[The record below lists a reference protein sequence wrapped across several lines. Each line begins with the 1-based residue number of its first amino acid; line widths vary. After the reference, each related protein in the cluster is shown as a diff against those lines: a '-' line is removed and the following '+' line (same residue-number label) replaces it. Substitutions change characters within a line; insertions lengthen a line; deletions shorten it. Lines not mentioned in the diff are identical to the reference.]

1 MAGDMKG
8 KVALVTGGGSGI
20 GRATALA
27 FARKGV
33 RVALADVVFEAAN
46 RTVGMIKE
54 AGGEAVAILCD
65 VAKSAEVKVMVD
77 KTVEHFGR
85 LDCAFNNAGIE
96 GQMAPIVDYDE
107 DAWNRIIAVN
117 LTGVWLCMKYEIPA
131 MLRQGGGAIV
141 NTASVAG
148 HIGTPQATG
157 YTAAKHGVVGLTKTV
172 ALEYATS
179 RIRVNALCPG
189 AIRTE
194 LWEAGIKK
202 YPHMTQFIRD
212 SHPVGRIGEV
222 DEVAGAVVWMCS
234 DEASFMT
241 GASMIIDGGLTAR

>member
-20 GRATALA
+20 GRGTALA
-27 FARKGV
+27 FAGKGV
-33 RVALADVVFEAAN
+33 RVAVVDIVPEGAN
-46 RTVGMIKE
+46 LTVSMIKE

-65 VAKSAEVKVMVD
+65 VAKSAQVKAMVD
-77 KTVEHFGR
+77 KTIETFGR
-85 LDCAFNNAGIE
+85 LDYAFNNAGIE
-96 GQMAPIVDYDE
+96 GMIAPLSDYDE
-107 DAWNRIIAVN
+107 DAWNHIIAVN

-131 MLRQGGGAIV
+131 LLKQGGGAIV

-148 HIGTPQATG
+148 HIGTPGASG
-157 YTAAKHGVVGLTKTV
+157 YTATKHGVIGLTKTV

-179 RIRVNALCPG
+179 GIRVNSLCPG

-194 LWEAGIKK
+194 MWEIGMKK
-202 YPHMTQFIRD
+202 YPHMEQFFRD
-212 SHPVGRIGEV
+212 AHPVGRIGEV
-222 DEVAGAVVWMCS
+222 NEVAGAVIWMCS

-241 GASMIIDGGLTAR
+241 GTSMIIDGGVTAR